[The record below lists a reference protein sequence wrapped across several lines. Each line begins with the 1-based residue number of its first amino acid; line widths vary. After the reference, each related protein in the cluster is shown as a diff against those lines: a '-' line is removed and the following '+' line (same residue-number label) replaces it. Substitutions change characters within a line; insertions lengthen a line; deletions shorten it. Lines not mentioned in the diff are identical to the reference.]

1 MTPGSGALQRAH
13 PALSRFCRP
22 GGRAQGAC
30 ELRSDGDPPPGHG
43 SVPSRRKAS
52 SSPRRTGALGF
63 GVIWGALGGRGH
75 AQTAAGLPAFGMPL
89 NPACCWLAGPSALD
103 RLARRPGLISA
114 WRPVSHAVCGRGAAW
129 VQRPPDPPSRDRWE
143 SRDPS
148 VLTAL
153 SPAPPHVR
161 AQAVSP
167 LPPLRC
173 ARWASWTSWF
183 GAGEFYGRAA
193 RKLFCAIRISD
204 NSALTCLGWDLKF
217 PCQRLR
223 AGATP
228 AQVRARRSL
237 FSPLGDFSLLLL
249 PF

>member
-43 SVPSRRKAS
+43 SVPSWRKAS

-63 GVIWGALGGRGH
+63 GVIWGAWGGRGH
-75 AQTAAGLPAFGMPL
+75 AQTAAGLPAFGIPL

-114 WRPVSHAVCGRGAAW
+114 WRPVSRAVCGRGAAW

-153 SPAPPHVR
+153 SPAPPPR
-161 AQAVSP
+161 P
-167 LPPLRC
+167 GTGRLPPPP
-173 ARWASWTSWF
+173 
-183 GAGEFYGRAA
+183 
-193 RKLFCAIRISD
+193 
-204 NSALTCLGWDLKF
+204 SAM
-217 PCQRLR
+217 R
-223 AGATP
+223 
-228 AQVRARRSL
+228 
-237 FSPLGDFSLLLL
+237 PLGLVDVMVRSRGILR
-249 PF
+249 PCG